1 VNPWRR
7 PLPPDTAA
15 AAGRVAVKICGV
27 TDADSALRSV
37 ELGADYLGLNFWPG
51 SPRHLSLGLA
61 AELAAAAR
69 AARPDIV
76 LVGVFVDP
84 TPAEVEEAAAA
95 ADLDLA
101 QFSGDETA
109 AAVRPFAARAIKAR
123 RLGEAPA
130 EDLDGLWGVLYD
142 TPPAATPA
150 VPGAGAGVGDGVG
163 EPRYGG
169 TGRAWDYAAA
179 ARLAPGSADN
189 PAGSPTPRPARL
201 FLAGGLGPHNA
212 RRVVADLRPFA
223 IDVCS
228 RVESSPGR
236 KDPVLLRQLF
246 EEVRNGQASTAT

>member
-1 VNPWRR
+1 MNPWRR

-27 TDADSALRSV
+27 TDVGSAVRSA

-51 SPRHLSLGLA
+51 SPRHLSLPLA

-69 AARPDIV
+69 AVRPDIV

-95 ADLDLA
+95 AGLDLA

-130 EDLDGLWGVLYD
+130 ADDLDDLDGLWGVLYD
-142 TPPAATPA
+142 TPPAAVSSPRGPA
-150 VPGAGAGVGDGVG
+150 STSAPQAGVPATP

-169 TGRAWDYAAA
+169 TGRAWDYAAV
-179 ARLAPGSADN
+179 
-189 PAGSPTPRPARL
+189 SPTRRPARL